1 MPISIQQFAAIELRT
16 AIVREAVR
24 VEATDRLLRLQVDL
38 GSEVRQIVAG
48 VGAYY
53 EPEALIGRT
62 VVVVANLEP
71 ATIRGIESKGML
83 LAAGLDGRLSL
94 LTTDQDLPPGAKVR

>member
-1 MPISIQQFAAIELRT
+1 MAINIEQFAAIELRT

-48 VGAYY
+48 VGAHY
-53 EPEALIGRT
+53 EPEALVGRT
-62 VVVVANLEP
+62 IVVVANLER
-71 ATIRGIESKGML
+71 ATIRGVESNGML
-83 LAAGLDGRLSL
+83 LAASLDGRLSL